1 MKDARNVEVTKVLKN
16 ALWREEEKVRKAQ
29 AEIFKLR
36 LDLLEL
42 GVELPDQGA
51 EMPDGK

>member
-1 MKDARNVEVTKVLKN
+1 MKDNRNVEVIKVLKN
-16 ALWREEEKVRKAQ
+16 ALWREEEKIRKAQ

-42 GVELPDQGA
+42 GVELQ
-51 EMPDGK
+51 EPDGK